1 MNLLIEIAKEFKWE
15 LGIAT
20 VGLTAILIISMMGFG
35 SARAPSE
42 YTGVVADAEID
53 RGIVFRTSQARV
65 KTDAESSTFEEFC
78 IPDGYEARFREL
90 ATTQEKVTI
99 TYSRPLIVPKW
110 KCQNGLSIVQDV
122 QEVESKE

>member
-1 MNLLIEIAKEFKWE
+1 MWTEMAKEFKWE
-15 LGIAT
+15 LGIAIF
-20 VGLTAILIISMMGFG
+20 GLTIVMIVSMMGIG
-35 SARAPSE
+35 SMRAPSE

-65 KTDAESSTFEEFC
+65 KTDAEASTFEEFC
-78 IPDGYEARFREL
+78 IPDGYESRFREL
-90 ATTQEKVTI
+90 AKTQQKVTI

-122 QEVESKE
+122 QEVKGSE